1 MVDGRDQNDHPCN
14 RENIIDRAGKFAQR
28 REKGFQQFIKMQPRI
43 RLLAMFVPVMQ
54 CIAGLREGFFHSRF
68 QYPFDGAA
76 AERCSL
82 RSK

>member
-1 MVDGRDQNDHPCN
+1 MFSVVLDTKTKGQSRKMVDGRDQNDHPCN

-54 CIAGLREGFFHSRF
+54 CIAGL
-68 QYPFDGAA
+68 
-76 AERCSL
+76 
-82 RSK
+82 